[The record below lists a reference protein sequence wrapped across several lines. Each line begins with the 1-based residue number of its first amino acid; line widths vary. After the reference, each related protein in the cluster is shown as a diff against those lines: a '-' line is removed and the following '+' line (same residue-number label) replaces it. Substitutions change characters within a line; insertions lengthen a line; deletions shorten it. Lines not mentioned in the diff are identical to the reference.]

1 MNLLVDVAAIRML
14 RRQFSSRL
22 CLPIL
27 RLYPLYHSY
36 RQYARPSRA
45 KFSAA
50 KDTLL
55 DTLSTRFPE
64 AYLQKVVD
72 KMPDVKPLDFKAG
85 PMVWI
90 DLEMTGLVPGKDKIL
105 EIAVGAKSSRHA
117 ERD

>member
-1 MNLLVDVAAIRML
+1 
-14 RRQFSSRL
+14 
-22 CLPIL
+22 
-27 RLYPLYHSY
+27 LYHSH

-45 KFSAA
+45 KASAA
-50 KDTLL
+50 KDALL
-55 DTLSTRFPE
+55 DTLSTRFPK

-90 DLEMTGLVPGKDKIL
+90 DLEMTGLVPSKDKIL
-105 EIAVGAKSSRHA
+105 EIAVSAKSSKHA